1 MSLPYPFKL
10 EIQNTMPHHKVNG
23 PWFCILASQLERIN
37 TYWRK
42 LKCQSRMDNFIGT
55 KHRTNTKRT
64 TQQTKMMNNTDPQKM
79 DESRCKG

>member
-42 LKCQSRMDNFIGT
+42 LKCQSRMTISLAQ
-55 KHRTNTKRT
+55 NTE
-64 TQQTKMMNNTDPQKM
+64 PIQK
-79 DESRCKG
+79 EQHSKLK